1 MVRLAGAWLCWKRLS
16 VPTLTAAE
24 RAGKMAGAPVPPA
37 PVALEKIRADLAF
50 SMLL

>member
-16 VPTLTAAE
+16 SQSLTAVE
-24 RAGKMAGAPVPPA
+24 RAGKMAGAPVPPS
-37 PVALEKIRADLAF
+37 PVALEKIRAGLAF